1 MKKYRVIVLFYCFSS
16 IAQAELVSDKRD
28 NQVRNINLEILLE
41 SAPVE
46 AQRKLLLSKKKL
58 KQQLEQLYLREALA
72 TMAIDEGLD
81 KQGLNAERLK
91 SKRDEAL
98 YFLKLDALRKSN
110 KRDYSKYAKQI
121 YLVNQV
127 DYTVEESANAAHILI
142 STKYLSDSEAFDKAK
157 RLRQQLMQGEN
168 FSDLALKES
177 DDSSVKVNQG
187 ELGTFIRPQMVKN
200 FSDTVFL
207 MQAGELSEPV
217 KTQYGYHIIKLNK
230 KRAAGFK
237 SFEEV
242 KASIINKLETKDWE
256 KARRKFFAQVKEEN
270 EMKID
275 EQAIDDFV
283 VKKLAELKAKK

>member
-1 MKKYRVIVLFYCFSS
+1 MFYCFSS

-217 KTQYGYHIIKLNK
+217 KTRYGYHIIKFNK
-230 KRAAGFK
+230 KVPAGFQA
-237 SFEEV
+237 FDEV
-242 KASIINKLETKDWE
+242 KEKIFAKLREKDW
-256 KARRKFFAQVKEEN
+256 QVRKEEFL
-270 EMKID
+270 ERMMKEGEIQID
-275 EQAIDDFV
+275 DQAIDKLV
-283 VKKLAELKAKK
+283 QKKIEEFNH